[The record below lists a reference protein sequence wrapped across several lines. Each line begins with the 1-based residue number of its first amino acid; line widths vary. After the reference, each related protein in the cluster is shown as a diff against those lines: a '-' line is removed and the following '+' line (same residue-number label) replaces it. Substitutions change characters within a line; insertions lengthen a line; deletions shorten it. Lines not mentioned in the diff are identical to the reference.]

1 MVLKSQSSL
10 LVSIESL
17 DYAKSKL
24 SVRPKNEDPESEE
37 LKELIE
43 TIRVNGVQDAITI
56 KPKAGGRYEVING
69 NRRLAAAKA
78 LKLQWVPAIIQEV
91 DWPDGRLAA
100 FGNNLGRKNYNAMEK
115 ARVIA
120 LCYNDFG
127 IPPHIAIQKVKHMYN
142 LKLRDPEEYEQ
153 VASAR
158 THVTRPSNENPKM
171 FENTMP
177 SPEFLEV
184 FRRIPFGP
192 NTQYQLLQMIVKIP
206 VGTLEIL
213 DKNPKLGM
221 DKAVALTHSK
231 LADYPEVVRQS
242 LAEQIVDPNMNV
254 KQARHLVNQTID
266 DLETGRTTITKDGNI
281 DYGYGSG
288 KGHRSDPEEN
298 VDTKQDLEKAF
309 NLQLID
315 INIALRTAVGKIL
328 HIQVPKGA
336 IGFNPEHYESAIKE
350 LTKNLKTLKRD
361 DKVFCATDA
370 AIMDR
375 ICRTIVDSVK

>member
-10 LVSIESL
+10 LVSIDSL

-37 LKELIE
+37 LKELID
-43 TIRVNGVQDAITI
+43 TIRVNGVQDPIAI
-56 KPKAGGRYEVING
+56 KPKAGGRYDVVNG

-78 LKLQWVPAIIQEV
+78 LKMKYIPATILEV

-127 IPPHIAIQKVKHMYN
+127 IPPEIAIQKVKYMHN
-142 LKLRDPEEYEQ
+142 LKQRDPEEYDQ
-153 VASAR
+153 LASGR
-158 THVTRPSNENPKM
+158 TQFVGKNVLSDTE
-171 FENTMP
+171 P
-177 SPEFLEV
+177 SPEFLDV
-184 FRRIPFGP
+184 FKRIPFSA
-192 NTQYQLLQMIVKIP
+192 NYQYQYLQMIVKIP
-206 VGTLEIL
+206 VDTLEIL

-231 LADYPEVVRQS
+231 LAKYPEVVRQS

-254 KQARHLVNQTID
+254 KQARHLVDQTLA
-266 DLETGRTTITKDGNI
+266 DLEEGRTTITEDGNI

-288 KGHRSDPEEN
+288 KGYRSDPEEN
-298 VDTKQDLEKAF
+298 VDTKQDLEKGF

-315 INIALRTAVGKIL
+315 MNIVLRTAIGKIL
-328 HIQVPKGA
+328 HIQVPRGG
-336 IGFNPEHYESAIKE
+336 IGFNPEHYGSAIKE
-350 LTKNLKTLKRD
+350 LKKSLQTLKKD

-370 AIMDR
+370 SIMMQ
-375 ICRTIVDSVK
+375 ICKTIVDSVR